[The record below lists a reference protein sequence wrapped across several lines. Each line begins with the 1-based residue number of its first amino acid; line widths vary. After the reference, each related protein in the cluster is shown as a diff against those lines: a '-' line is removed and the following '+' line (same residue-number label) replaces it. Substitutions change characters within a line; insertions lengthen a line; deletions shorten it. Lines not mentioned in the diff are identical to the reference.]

1 MNQIWH
7 NHTQGPAANSQS
19 NSHGL
24 LESTVNLE
32 TFLLEAFVAGDILV
46 RNDDQIIRTVRIDL
60 DLPEFASRDLVF
72 EQHVQFS
79 VGETLPK
86 C

>member
-7 NHTQGPAANSQS
+7 NHTQSPVANSQS

-24 LESTVNLE
+24 LGSTANLE
-32 TFLLEAFVAGDILV
+32 TFLLEDVVAGDILV
-46 RNDDQIIRTVRIDL
+46 RNDDQVIRTVRIDL
-60 DLPEFASRDLVF
+60 DLPEFASRDLVL
-72 EQHVQFS
+72 EQDVQFG
-79 VGETLPK
+79 VGETLYK